1 MELPVREQWMRNLI
15 AEWAGT
21 ARELRALARWC
32 DDQAAQMERLNDDP
46 ITRPGRQVVQV
57 YRHGPTGTL
66 YQLERKRCGKPTCRC
81 AQPGGEGHGPYWY
94 AYWREGGKTKSK
106 YIGKELQPEHFF
118 DSPAAPTPAQPT
130 DTAQT
135 R

>member
-32 DDQAAQMERLNDDP
+32 DDQAAQMELLNDEP
-46 ITRPGRQVVQV
+46 LSRPSPQVIEVH
-57 YRHGPTGTL
+57 RHDPTGTT
-66 YQLERKRCGKPTCRC
+66 YQLEYKRCGKP
-81 AQPGGEGHGPYWY
+81 
-94 AYWREGGKTKSK
+94 KSR
-106 YIGKELQPEHFF
+106 YIGKKLQPEHFF
-118 DSPAAPTPAQPT
+118 DRPTTPTPARPT
-130 DTAQT
+130 ATPQT